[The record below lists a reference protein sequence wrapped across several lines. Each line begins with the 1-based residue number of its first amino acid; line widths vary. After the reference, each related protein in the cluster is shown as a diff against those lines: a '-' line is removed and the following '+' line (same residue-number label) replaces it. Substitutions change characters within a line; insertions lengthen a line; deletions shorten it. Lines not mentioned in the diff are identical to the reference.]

1 MRFTPSMG
9 GELEPLD
16 LLAQREECN
25 QVTLTINRETINK
38 IKSLAQAIPASV
50 LDRKRVPG
58 EKSIVVTKG

>member
-1 MRFTPSMG
+1 MG

-58 EKSIVVTKG
+58 EKSIVATKG